1 MFTENNY
8 EPAKNIF
15 RKIYTKKKNR
25 NFLLCITFL
34 GSSKCSDWFK
44 IHRIAEIFYSM

>member
-8 EPAKNIF
+8 EPANNIF

-25 NFLLCITFL
+25 NFQLCITFL
-34 GSSKCSDWFK
+34 RSSKSSDWFK